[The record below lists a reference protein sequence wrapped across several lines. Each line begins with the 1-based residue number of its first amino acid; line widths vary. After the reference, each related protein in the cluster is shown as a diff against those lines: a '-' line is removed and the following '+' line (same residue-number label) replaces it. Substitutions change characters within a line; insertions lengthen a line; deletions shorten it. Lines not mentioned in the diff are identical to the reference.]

1 MLVHRIGTLYGVAFA
16 SVPRRSSLSR
26 VAIVSAAL
34 QLADA
39 EGLDAVSIR
48 RVAAALGARPM
59 SLYTHIAAKDDLV
72 DLMADAVVGEVLVDD
87 PPAAWRDA
95 LRTMAERSWRTFVAH
110 PWLLAA
116 SARRRPLGPNALRH
130 AEQLAAAVAPLD
142 LPPRDAW
149 AILEIVNDYTLGHA
163 LRVAHD
169 ARDGAVPP
177 FPEIDP
183 EAFPHLV
190 KALGSG
196 AVQPREATFAA
207 GLEAVLDGIERRFV
221 A

>member
-1 MLVHRIGTLYGVAFA
+1 MPNRAPDLVWDDPAAEPAEPGLRGA
-16 SVPRRSSLSR
+16 
-26 VAIVSAAL
+26 AIVRAAIE
-34 QLADA
+34 LADA

-59 SLYTHIAAKDDLV
+59 SLYTHIAAKEDLV
-72 DLMADAVVGEVLVDD
+72 APMADAVVGEVVVGD
-87 PPAAWRDA
+87 PPAGWRAA
-95 LRTMAERSWRTFVAH
+95 LRAMAERSWRTFVAH

-130 AEQLAAAVAPLD
+130 AERLAAAVAPLG
-142 LPPRDAW
+142 LPPREAW
-149 AILEIVNDYTLGHA
+149 AVLEVVNDYTLGHA

-169 ARDGAVPP
+169 AKDGAVPP
-177 FPEIDP
+177 FPEVDP

-190 KALGSG
+190 KALGAG

-207 GLEAVLDGIERRFV
+207 GLEAVLDGIER
-221 A
+221 